1 MNVVKVWS
9 GAENGGGGCQ
19 IYRRA
24 ASVESAFAFSSGR
37 RNTAVLQSFG
47 AKCIHH
53 VTVTLLGAIRL
64 EVIAT
69 LSRVEAIAVQKKELV
84 QWSAWSEGR

>member
-1 MNVVKVWS
+1 MVKVWS

-24 ASVESAFAFSSGR
+24 ASVESAFAFSSAR

-53 VTVTLLGAIRL
+53 VTVTLLGAKG
-64 EVIAT
+64 IAT
-69 LSRVEAIAVQKKELV
+69 RSILTTRNKNTNRSKKLLG
-84 QWSAWSEGR
+84 WRSLLL